1 MKIIERKYTHE
12 TPNELKYFLHLK
24 VQNPDYSH
32 YPEDAEVDS
41 REFDLLKVG
50 DRFE

>member
-12 TPNELKYFLHLK
+12 TPNELKYFLHLR
-24 VQNPDYSH
+24 VQNLDQSH
-32 YPEDAEVDS
+32 YPEDAEVDK
-41 REFDLLKVG
+41 REFNLLKVG